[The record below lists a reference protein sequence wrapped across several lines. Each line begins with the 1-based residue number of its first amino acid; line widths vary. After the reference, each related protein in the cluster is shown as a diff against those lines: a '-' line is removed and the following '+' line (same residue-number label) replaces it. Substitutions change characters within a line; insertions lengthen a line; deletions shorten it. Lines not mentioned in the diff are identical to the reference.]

1 LLIVTV
7 DFRLLEILMN
17 LYINLWEVGKQLRVS
32 CCGDEDDVVKEIER
46 MEARDLEVMKKY
58 EEGNKGSFL

>member
-1 LLIVTV
+1 
-7 DFRLLEILMN
+7 MN